1 MRGPIT
7 WVAVLVA
14 ATWIAAP
21 VAAEGSPE
29 RGDPSLAVSSGSGVP
44 SAFGHAGAGADLEFH
59 GSVSTIPRSIRRLMR
74 GSSWRPGCPVG
85 FDKLRLVRVTYRGF
99 DREAHSGR
107 LVVHRN
113 WADEI
118 LATFRAMY
126 EARFTI
132 RRVRL
137 VDRYGADDRRSM
149 AADNTSA
156 FNCRYRAGVCCIWS
170 EHAYGKA
177 IDINPVENPF
187 VYDGGFAP
195 PAGERYLD
203 RSRDR
208 RGMIHHGD
216 EVWDAFRD
224 IGWPWG
230 GDWEFPDY
238 QHFSWNGR

>member
-1 MRGPIT
+1 MGRAFVGVVVT
-7 WVAVLVA
+7 SAAVLAASWIGAPVVAGEGGIVPIGLGTSSTSAATPERVA
-14 ATWIAAP
+14 AGAP
-21 VAAEGSPE
+21 PF
-29 RGDPSLAVSSGSGVP
+29 R
-44 SAFGHAGAGADLEFH
+44 

-85 FDKLRLVRVTYRGF
+85 LDALRIVRVTYRGF
-99 DREAHSGR
+99 DREAHTGR

-118 LATFRAMY
+118 LDTFRTIY

-170 EHAYGKA
+170 QHAYGRA

-187 VYDGGFAP
+187 VYRGGFAP
-195 PAGERYLD
+195 PAGEPYLD
-203 RSRDR
+203 RRRDR

-216 EVWDAFRD
+216 EVWRAFRD
-224 IGWPWG
+224 IGWRWG
-230 GDWEFPDY
+230 GDWEYPDY
-238 QHFSWNGR
+238 QHFSRNGR